1 MHVLWSRIHFKLI
14 SLEFALTILI
24 AERIERCT
32 VEKVFKEKREQER
45 EREREKE
52 REREREK
59 DFFTRSFNHQGSSI
73 SYININFYGGVFFFN
88 FMPVFQCLVSA

>member
-45 EREREKE
+45 EREREREK
-52 REREREK
+52 RERERK
-59 DFFTRSFNHQGSSI
+59 IFSPGLLSI
-73 SYININFYGGVFFFN
+73 RVAAY
-88 FMPVFQCLVSA
+88 LT